1 VTITFPTRGPLPT
14 PGVVTT
20 NASEAIEEELASARA
35 AIAAL
40 PSVKRVVL
48 TACGGSYAVM
58 LPVEYFINSRTSSLA
73 TTVLNAAEFTSR
85 SSALVDETTV
95 VILCSHSG
103 TTPETVA
110 AAKHARELGALT
122 VAFTNDATSPLGQ
135 AAEHVVTYQHGAN
148 KSESYVGPALVL
160 RLAAGLVDDVDGKDL
175 SGKIGDAVAQL
186 PALVPTAQAAF
197 AGAADE
203 YAFAHRHE
211 PLIYTM
217 GAGSNY
223 GTAYSFAICLLQE
236 MQWIHSAAI
245 HSGEYFHGPFEIT
258 DVEVPFIALVGL
270 DETRPVE
277 QRAVA
282 FAVEHSAKVQ
292 VIDAQEF
299 GLDSVDAEVR
309 GVVAHLIFNAVLRT
323 FADALADHRGHP
335 LSVRRYM
342 WRMEY

>member
-1 VTITFPTRGPLPT
+1 MTITSPTRGPLPT

-20 NASEAIEEELASARA
+20 NAIESIEAQLAAARA
-35 AIAAL
+35 AISAR
-40 PSVKRVVL
+40 PDVERVVL

-58 LPVEYFINSRTSSLA
+58 QPVEYFISTRSRSLHS
-73 TTVLNAAEFTSR
+73 TVLNAAEFTSR
-85 SSALVDETTV
+85 SSNLVDDATV

-110 AAKHARELGALT
+110 AAEHARARGALT
-122 VAFTNDATSPLGQ
+122 VAFTNDESSPLGQ
-135 AAEHVVTYQHGAN
+135 AAEHVVTYQHGAD
-148 KSESYVGPALVL
+148 KHESYVGPPLVL
-160 RLAAGLVDDVDGKDL
+160 RLAAGLLDDRDGTHLVQDVDD
-175 SGKIGDAVAQL
+175 AVSQL
-186 PALVPTAQAAF
+186 PALVPAAQAAF
-197 AGAADE
+197 ADQADDF
-203 YAFAHRHE
+203 AFAYRNE
-211 PLIYTM
+211 ALIYTM
-217 GAGSNY
+217 AAGSNY

-258 DVEVPFIALVGL
+258 DVDVPFIALLGL

-277 QRAVA
+277 QRAVD
-282 FAVEHSAKVQ
+282 FLVQHSAKVQ
-292 VIDAQEF
+292 TIDANDF
-299 GLDSVDAEVR
+299 GLEAVTPEVR
-309 GVVAHLIFNAVLRT
+309 GVVAHLLFNPVLRV